1 MNIASRHAAAI
12 RSTAIAIIATTTAVM
27 TIVVTMTAVMTAAVS
42 LIHRATPARIVNP

>member
-27 TIVVTMTAVMTAAVS
+27 TIGDHDRRDGGRGQPYPPGNAGPY
-42 LIHRATPARIVNP
+42 R